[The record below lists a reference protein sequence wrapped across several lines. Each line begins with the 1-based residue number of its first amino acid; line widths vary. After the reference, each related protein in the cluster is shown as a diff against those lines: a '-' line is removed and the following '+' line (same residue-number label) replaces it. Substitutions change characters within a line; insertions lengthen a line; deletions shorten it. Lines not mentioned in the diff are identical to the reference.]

1 MTSFAQA
8 SRFARAY
15 RKALFQ
21 PVIPVVWGVM
31 TVFGVVA
38 GPFGSYQLSFSG
50 RLILWTLTIS
60 AGILTGAGL
69 RVVVREYLGLRRFW
83 PEAPAI
89 AVLATAVIAPLLTLL
104 TAALAELGHY
114 APTPLEIAGYVFLVS
129 MIISSLRH
137 AMAATW
143 PQVDEGSPPQAPVP
157 AAGPATVPE
166 AGAVEVPLLARLEPG
181 LRAPLIR
188 LQVRDHYVDVVTQAG
203 TGSLLLRLADAI
215 RETAGVAGI
224 QVHRSHWV
232 ALAAIAGVARPRGKL
247 VLVMAD
253 GAAVPV
259 SRSNAPGVARL
270 GLPEVAL
277 PQIAL
282 PAETAGTGATQ

>member
-38 GPFGSYQLSFSG
+38 GPFGTADLSLSG

-69 RVVVREYLGLRRFW
+69 RVVVRDYLGLRRFW

-104 TAALAELGHY
+104 TAALAEREHFT
-114 APTPLEIAGYVFLVS
+114 PTPLEIAGYVFFVS
-129 MIISSLRH
+129 IIISALRH
-137 AMAATW
+137 AVAATW
-143 PQVDEGSPPQAPVP
+143 PQVGGGSPPQAPRP
-157 AAGPATVPE
+157 AAVPE
-166 AGAVEVPLLARLEPG
+166 AGAAEVPLLARLEPG

-188 LQVRDHYVDVVTQAG
+188 LQVRDHYVDVVTRAG

-215 RETAGVAGI
+215 RETAGVEGM

-232 ALAAIAGVARPRGKL
+232 AVAAIAGVARPRGKL

-259 SRSNAPGVARL
+259 SRSNAPRVARL